1 MICFF
6 ILAFLCSIYG
16 ILHFRKSVA
25 SMLIVIMIYFIFLNG
40 LNIIATTRVRVV
52 RFINPISEEV
62 EQEFVG
68 VKSFYKANDGKS
80 YVIIDKTGKHIINP
94 PVVIY
99 YTDTYE
105 ENFKLYLEYW
115 QPSKNSGEVTELA
128 KEPDWNS
135 GKA

>member
-1 MICFF
+1 MIWFF

-62 EQEFVG
+62 G
-68 VKSFYKANDGKS
+68 FYKANDGKS

-105 ENFKLYLEYW
+105 KNFKLYLEYW